1 MRYRITLEDLAANA
15 MIWLLKDG
23 VSSPTITYKQLDAYG
38 AATITYLTMLGGSA
52 YLDLS
57 RDKTRNMLEQY
68 AFYFKE
74 TEDETGL
81 TLRDGISRKDL
92 LCEFCGTLPVEILL
106 AFMDQDVI
114 RTLKQKE
121 N

>member
-1 MRYRITLEDLAANA
+1 MSYRITLEDLAANA

-23 VSSPTITYKQLDAYG
+23 ISSPTVTYKQLDAYG
-38 AATITYLTMLGGSA
+38 AATLSFLTMLGKSA

-74 TEDETGL
+74 KEDETGL
-81 TLRDGISRKDL
+81 ELRSGISRKDL
-92 LCEFCGTLPVEILL
+92 ICEFCGALPVEILL
-106 AFMDQDVI
+106 AFMDQDVV
-114 RTLKQKE
+114 RALKQKE
-121 N
+121 S